1 MNRMQ
6 RKKGNA
12 VCASMA
18 VGAAGGLLGA
28 WVMNQFQAGI
38 QCAEKSVRK
47 RSERG
52 WRDRIERASKH
63 EEPATLKVA
72 EKVSETAFE
81 HRLNSQEKKIAEPAV
96 HYAFGALIGAIYG
109 GLAEVAPETTFL
121 AGMGYGAAVW
131 LLADEI
137 AVPAAGLS
145 KSPRKTPWPKHVEA
159 LGAHLVYGLT
169 TEGTRRLFRLAIPA

>member
-1 MNRMQ
+1 
-6 RKKGNA
+6 
-12 VCASMA
+12 MA
-18 VGAAGGLLGA
+18 VGAMGGLLGA
-28 WVMNQFQAGI
+28 WVMNQFQAGME
-38 QCAEKSVRK
+38 CAEKSVRK
-47 RSERG
+47 HSERG
-52 WRDRIERASKH
+52 WGDRFRKE

-81 HRLNSQEKKIAEPAV
+81 HRLNSQEKKIAEPVV
-96 HYAFGALIGAIYG
+96 HYAFGALVGAIYG
-109 GLAEVAPETTFL
+109 GLAEVAPKTTFL

-145 KSPRKTPWPKHVEA
+145 QSPRKTPWPKHLEA

-169 TEGTRRLFRLAIPA
+169 TEGTRRLFRVAIPA